1 MVNGGN
7 QLLFATHHLPLTAFH
22 SSSVNVTFSTSR
34 KLSST
39 GVERP
44 KMVTTTL
51 SVDLSELTSSTLPVN
66 EAKGPDLMR
75 TVSPEAYVNFGFGF
89 SAASVTLWTIWFTS
103 SGVKGVGVCPPTKPV
118 TFGVDL
124 IRWKTLSGMCP
135 RSSHSIWTST

>member
-1 MVNGGN
+1 MVNGVN
-7 QLLFATHHLPLTAFH
+7 QLLFTVHHSPFTAFH

-66 EAKGPDLMR
+66 EAKGPDLIL
-75 TVSPEAYVNFGFGF
+75 TVSPGACVNFGFGF
-89 SAASVTLWTIWFTS
+89 SAASVTLWTIWLTS
-103 SGVKGVGVCPPTKPV
+103 SGV
-118 TFGVDL
+118 
-124 IRWKTLSGMCP
+124 R
-135 RSSHSIWTST
+135 

>member
-1 MVNGGN
+1 MVNGKW
-7 QLLFATHHLPLTAFH
+7 LEATFYSPLTIYYLLPFH

-66 EAKGPDLMR
+66 EAKGPDLIL
-75 TVSPEAYVNFGFGF
+75 TVSPDAYVNFGFGF

-103 SGVKGVGVCPPTKPV
+103 SGV
-118 TFGVDL
+118 
-124 IRWKTLSGMCP
+124 S
-135 RSSHSIWTST
+135 